1 MRRSKVWTLLLV
13 LFAALAVSACAP
25 HKIYRTD
32 YSLCVSDDPET
43 ECASHALQANRD
55 TANPDKDYVL
65 ALIEFDDQGQLFD
78 RRQMRAVLDHL
89 FELASPEDQDLL
101 MVVFVHG
108 WKHSAAPGDD
118 NIATFRRALEHLS
131 ATETRIGQRSKRKP
145 RKVVGVYL
153 GWRGGSITLPLVKE
167 LTFWDRKNTA
177 HKVGRGGVTEVLN
190 RIELVR
196 QTKESVSDTD
206 GLGTRLVVVGH
217 SFGGAVVFSALS
229 QILENGFIHT
239 VGPEGQ
245 ISNPRGFGDLVVL
258 INPAF
263 EAERYAPLSD
273 MSTERGTYFQ
283 TQLPVLAVLTSEAD
297 DATGRAFPA
306 GRWFS
311 TLFEK
316 TREMQRDNGVSGET
330 ETIKQHDANITAV
343 GHFDPYIT
351 HSLRAKEV
359 QQPNAATQL
368 SVERSTDF
376 FYRISQS
383 WEDDAPGSRIEF
395 PSSELIRTQTSAGR
409 NPYLNVRVDGELI
422 KDHND
427 IDDPRI
433 IEFVTQLIL
442 ISGQSEDP
450 AERSMMRSRGLGK

>member
-1 MRRSKVWTLLLV
+1 MRPRKHWWLALMPMV
-13 LFAALAVSACAP
+13 ALAVSACAP
-25 HKIYRTD
+25 HQIYRTD

-43 ECASHALQANRD
+43 DCQVHALQEYRSGAH
-55 TANPDKDYVL
+55 PDQGYRLHFV
-65 ALIEFDDQGQLFD
+65 EFDDQGQVFD
-78 RRQMRAVLDHL
+78 RKQMRAVMDSL

-131 ATETRIGQRSKRKP
+131 ATEARIGQRSGRKP
-145 RKVVGVYL
+145 RQVVGVYL
-153 GWRGGSITLPLVKE
+153 GWRGGSITWPVIKE

-196 QTKESVSDTD
+196 QTKESVPGTE
-206 GLGTRLVVVGH
+206 GYGTRSVVVGH

-239 VGPEGQ
+239 VGPAGQ
-245 ISNPRGFGDLVVL
+245 ISNPRGFGNLVVL

-273 MSTERGTYFQ
+273 MSTERGTYFRS
-283 TQLPVLAVLTSEAD
+283 QLPVLAILTSEAD

-316 TREMQRDNGVSGET
+316 TRDMQRENGVTGST
-330 ETIKQHDANITAV
+330 ETISQHDANITAV
-343 GHFDPYIT
+343 GHFDPYMT
-351 HSLRAKEV
+351 HKLRAKEA
-359 QQPNAATQL
+359 QRQGPDSEL
-368 SVERSTDF
+368 SVERSADL
-376 FYRISQS
+376 FYQISQS

-395 PSSELIRTQTSAGR
+395 PSSVLTRTTTSAGR

-442 ISGQSEDP
+442 ISGQSDDP
-450 AERSMMRSRGLGK
+450 AQRSLMRSRGLGK

>member
-1 MRRSKVWTLLLV
+1 MKRSKLWALLLV
-13 LFAALAVSACAP
+13 LSAAFAVSACAP
-25 HKIYRTD
+25 HQIYRTD
-32 YSLCVSDDPET
+32 YSLCVSDEPET
-43 ECASHALQANRD
+43 ECEIHALQANRD
-55 TANPDKDYVL
+55 VANPEQGYVL
-65 ALIEFDDQGQLFD
+65 GFIEFDDQGQLFD
-78 RRQMRAVLDHL
+78 RRQMRAVLDRV

-108 WKHSAAPGDD
+108 WKHSAAPGDG
-118 NIATFRRALEHLS
+118 NIATFRRVLERLS
-131 ATETRIGQRSKRKP
+131 ATETRIGQRSEKKP
-145 RKVVGVYL
+145 RKVVGLYL
-153 GWRGGSITLPLVKE
+153 GWRGGSVALPLVKE
-167 LTFWDRKNTA
+167 LTFWDRKKTA

-196 QTKESVSDTD
+196 QTKGSVTGTD

-229 QILENGFIHT
+229 QILESGFIHT
-239 VGPEGQ
+239 VGPAGQ
-245 ISNPRGFGDLVVL
+245 VSNPRGFGDLVVL

-283 TQLPVLAVLTSEAD
+283 SQLPVLAVLTSEAD
-297 DATGRAFPA
+297 DATGRAFPV

-316 TREMQRDNGVSGET
+316 TRDMQRDNGVTGEV
-330 ETIKQHDANITAV
+330 ETINQHDANITAV

-351 HSLRAKEV
+351 HSLRAKDAH
-359 QQPNAATQL
+359 QPNTVGQL
-368 SVERSTDF
+368 SVERSADL
-376 FYRISQS
+376 FYRVSQS
-383 WEDDAPGSRIEF
+383 WEDDEPGSRIEF
-395 PSSELIRTQTSAGR
+395 PRSELIRTQTSAGR

-427 IDDPRI
+427 IDDPRV

-442 ISGQSEDP
+442 ISSQSEDP
-450 AERSMMRSRGLGK
+450 AERSLMRTRGLRK